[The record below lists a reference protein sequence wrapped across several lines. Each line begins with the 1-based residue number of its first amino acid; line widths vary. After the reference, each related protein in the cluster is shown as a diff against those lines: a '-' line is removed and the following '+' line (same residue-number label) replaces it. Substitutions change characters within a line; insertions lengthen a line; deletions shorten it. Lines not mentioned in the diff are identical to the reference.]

1 MMEGRPTS
9 TSGRVTDPEH
19 AVEMLR
25 LHPRAQLVVLPGTD
39 HFAPAHRAEWIVSM
53 VTALL
58 DTPMPTGN

>member
-1 MMEGRPTS
+1 
-9 TSGRVTDPEH
+9 
-19 AVEMLR
+19 MLR

-39 HFAPAHRAEWIVSM
+39 HFAPAQRAEWIVSM